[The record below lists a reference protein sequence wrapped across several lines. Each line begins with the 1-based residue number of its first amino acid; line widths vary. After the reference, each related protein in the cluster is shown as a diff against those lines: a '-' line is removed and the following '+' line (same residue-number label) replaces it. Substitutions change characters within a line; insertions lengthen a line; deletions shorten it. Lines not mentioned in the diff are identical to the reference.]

1 MLGLWP
7 GFKRGVQGGIL
18 AVLFGFILRLAS
30 LAPFPPEAATE
41 ALISVIP
48 ASIEEPAVQSLG
60 DLAGLLTLL
69 GATLVLVAVYGIL
82 GIIFEK
88 YVDRDKRLGFLSRL
102 EHALLLSIG
111 SWLVIGLLFFPLTGY
126 SIFGQSS
133 AFASPDT
140 IWIFPISLL
149 ISQLLFGLS
158 ISTGPTKSPQP
169 LTPAA
174 EPHDLLKRTPWTSV
188 TRRQFIERSAIIGSA
203 IVLGLVSA
211 GRLIS
216 DLAQSALP
224 GSGGTPIDLAHAPLI
239 FSDPRLTSLVDSEVT
254 SNSSFYRVAIDLF
267 DPSVSSAYWSLALSG
282 AIANPKKYDLAQL
295 QALPSM
301 DMYDTFLCVSNVV
314 NGNLAGNAKWTGL
327 KISDLIADAGG
338 LLPGAQYIVFY
349 SVDGYSV
356 GLPVSKATAPDSILA
371 YRMNDATL
379 PVKHGYP
386 LRAVIPGLY
395 GMMSAK
401 WINAIKVVDSVYD
414 GYWQNRGWT
423 NDATVNTQSFIM
435 VPGNGSSISLSAN
448 SGSVILGG
456 VAYAG
461 ERGISKVEVSVDEGV
476 TWTPAVLKNALSNIT
491 WRLWALDWHPAS
503 TGSYN
508 VYVRA
513 TDGTGTTQTS
523 TATDTFPN
531 GATGYAMI
539 NVNVTN

>member
-1 MLGLWP
+1 M
-7 GFKRGVQGGIL
+7 QGGIL

-60 DLAGLLTLL
+60 DFAGLLTLF
-69 GATLVLVAVYGIL
+69 GASIFLVAVYGIL

-88 YVDRDKRLGFLSRL
+88 YVEPEKRLGFLSRL
-102 EHALLLSIG
+102 ERALLLSIVP
-111 SWLVIGLLFFPLTGY
+111 WLVIGLLVFPLTGY

-149 ISQLLFGLS
+149 LSQLLFGLS
-158 ISTGPTKSPQP
+158 ISTGPTQLPQP
-169 LTPAA
+169 ANSSA
-174 EPHDLLKRTPWTSV
+174 ESDELLKRAPWTSV
-188 TRRQFIERSAIIGSA
+188 TRRAFLDRSAIIGSA
-203 IVLGLVSA
+203 VVLGLVSA
-211 GRLIS
+211 GRLF
-216 DLAQSALP
+216 SALAASTMP
-224 GSGGTPIDLAHAPLI
+224 GSGGTPVDLKDAPPI
-239 FSDPRLTSLVDSEVT
+239 FSDPRLQSLVDSEVT

-282 AIANPKKYDLAQL
+282 AVANPKRYNLTQL

-301 DMYDTFLCVSNVV
+301 DMYDTFLCVSNLV
-314 NGNLAGNAKWTGL
+314 NGNLVGNAKWTGL

-371 YRMNDATL
+371 YKMNDATL

-401 WINAIKVVDSVYD
+401 WINEIRVVNSAYD
-414 GYWQNRGWT
+414 GYWQTRGWT

-435 VPGNGSSISLSAN
+435 VPSNGSSVSLSASN
-448 SGSVILGG
+448 GSVILGG

-461 ERGISKVEVSVDEGV
+461 ERGISNVEVSVDEGS
-476 TWTPAVLKNALSNIT
+476 TWTPAVLKNPLSTAT
-491 WRLWALDWHPAS
+491 WRLWALDWHPSS

-508 VYVRA
+508 IYVRS
-513 TDGTGTTQTS
+513 TDGTGQTQTS
-523 TATDTFPN
+523 TATDTYPN

-539 NVNVTN
+539 NVSVSN

>member
-1 MLGLWP
+1 MRIWP
-7 GFKRGVQGGIL
+7 GFIRGVQGGIL
-18 AVLFGFILRLAS
+18 AVIFGFILRLAS

-69 GATLVLVAVYGIL
+69 GATIILVVVYGIL
-82 GIIFEK
+82 GILFERF
-88 YVDRDKRLGFLSRL
+88 VEPQRRLGFLSRL
-102 EHALLLSIG
+102 ERALLFSILP
-111 SWLVIGLLFFPLTGY
+111 WLVIGLVFFPLTGY

-149 ISQLLFGLS
+149 TSQLLFGVS
-158 ISTGPTKSPQP
+158 ISLGPKQALQP
-169 LTPAA
+169 PSLT
-174 EPHDLLKRTPWTSV
+174 EPHPLLKREPWTSV
-188 TRRQFIERSAIIGSA
+188 TRRVFIERSAIIGSA
-203 IVLGLVSA
+203 VVLGLLSA
-211 GRLIS
+211 GRLF
-216 DLAQSALP
+216 SALAESTMP
-224 GSGGTPIDLAHAPLI
+224 GSGGTPIDLKDAPPI
-239 FSDPRLTSLVDSEVT
+239 FSDPRLTNLVDSEVT
-254 SNSSFYRVAIDLF
+254 SNGSFYRVAIDLF

-282 AIANPKKYDLAQL
+282 GVVNPKKYNLAQL

-314 NGNLAGNAKWTGL
+314 NGNLVGNAKWTGF
-327 KISDLIADAGG
+327 KISDLLADAGG
-338 LLPGAQYIVFY
+338 LLPGGQYVVFY

-356 GLPVSKATAPDSILA
+356 GLPVSKATAADSILA
-371 YRMNDATL
+371 YKMNDATL

-401 WINAIKVVDSVYD
+401 WINAIKVVNSLYD
-414 GYWQNRGWT
+414 GYWQTRGWT

-448 SGSVILGG
+448 NGSVILGG

-461 ERGISKVEVSVDEGV
+461 ERGISTVEVSVDEGK
-476 TWTPAVLKNALSNIT
+476 TWTPAILKNQLSNVT
-491 WRLWALDWHPAS
+491 WRLWALNWHPTS

-513 TDGTGTTQTS
+513 TDGTGQTQTS

-539 NVNVTN
+539 SVNVTT

>member
-1 MLGLWP
+1 MA
-7 GFKRGVQGGIL
+7 GFNRGVQGGIL
-18 AVLFGFILRLAS
+18 TVLFGFILRLAS

-48 ASIEEPAVQSLG
+48 ASIEEPAVQQLG

-69 GATLVLVAVYGIL
+69 GGSLFLVAVYGIL

-102 EHALLLSIG
+102 EHALLLSIAV
-111 SWLVIGLLFFPLTGY
+111 WLVVGLLFFPLTGY

-158 ISTGPTKSPQP
+158 ISRGPTRLPQP
-169 LTPAA
+169 ARSSS
-174 EPHDLLKRTPWTSV
+174 EPHELIKKTPWTYV
-188 TRRQFIERSAIIGSA
+188 TRRAFIERSAILVSA
-203 IVLGLVSA
+203 VALGLVSA
-211 GRLIS
+211 GALLS
-216 DLAQSALP
+216 GLAESSAP
-224 GSGGTPIDLAHAPLI
+224 GSGGTPIDLIDAPPI
-239 FSDPRLTSLVDSEVT
+239 FSDPRLSSLVDSEVT
-254 SNSSFYRVAIDLF
+254 TNSSFYRVAIDLF

-282 AIANPKKYDLAQL
+282 AVANPKKYSMTQL

-301 DMYDTFLCVSNVV
+301 DMYDTFLCVSNPV
-314 NGNLAGNAKWTGL
+314 NGPLAGNAKWTGL

-401 WINAIKVVDSVYD
+401 WINSIKVIDSVYD
-414 GYWQNRGWT
+414 GYWQTRGWT

-435 VPGNGSSISLSAN
+435 IPGDGSSVSLSAN
-448 SGSVILGG
+448 NGSVILGG

-461 ERGISKVEVSVDEGV
+461 ERGISKVEVSVDGGR
-476 TWTPAVLKNALSNIT
+476 TWTVAVLKNALSNVT
-491 WRLWALDWHPAS
+491 WRLWALDWHPIS
-503 TGSYN
+503 NGTYN
-508 VYVRA
+508 IYVRA
-513 TDGTGTTQTS
+513 TDGAGSTQIS
-523 TATDTFPN
+523 AATDTFPN
-531 GATGYAMI
+531 GATGYAVI
-539 NVNVTN
+539 QVNVTP

>member
-1 MLGLWP
+1 M
-7 GFKRGVQGGIL
+7 QGGIL

-60 DLAGLLTLL
+60 DFAGLVTLL
-69 GATLVLVAVYGIL
+69 GASIVLVAVYGIL
-82 GIIFEK
+82 GVLFER
-88 YVDRDKRLGFLSRL
+88 YVEPEKRLGFLSKL
-102 EHALLLSIG
+102 ERALLLSIVP
-111 SWLVIGLLFFPLTGY
+111 WLVIGLLVFPLTGY

-149 ISQLLFGLS
+149 LSQLLFGLS
-158 ISTGPTKSPQP
+158 ISTGPTQSLQTADSSAKSH
-169 LTPAA
+169 
-174 EPHDLLKRTPWTSV
+174 ELLKKTPWTSV
-188 TRRQFIERSAIIGSA
+188 TRRAFIERSAIIGVA
-203 IVLGLVSA
+203 VVLGLVSA
-211 GRLIS
+211 GRLFS
-216 DLAQSALP
+216 GLAESTMP
-224 GSGGTPIDLAHAPLI
+224 GSGGTPIDLKDAPAI
-239 FSDPRLTSLVDSEVT
+239 FSDPRLQSLVDSEVT

-282 AIANPKKYDLAQL
+282 AIANPKKYNLFQL
-295 QALPSM
+295 QALPSI
-301 DMYDTFLCVSNVV
+301 DMYDTFLCVSNLV
-314 NGNLAGNAKWTGL
+314 NGNLVGNAKWTGL

-356 GLPVSKATAPDSILA
+356 GLPVAKATAPDSILA
-371 YRMNDATL
+371 YKMNDATL

-401 WINAIKVVDSVYD
+401 WINEIKIVNSVYD
-414 GYWQNRGWT
+414 GYWQTRGWT

-435 VPGNGSSISLSAN
+435 VPGNGSTISLSAN
-448 SGSVILGG
+448 NGSVILGG

-461 ERGISKVEVSVDEGV
+461 ERGISKVEVSVDEGKS
-476 TWTPAVLKNALSNIT
+476 WTPAVLKNPLSTTT
-491 WRLWALDWHPAS
+491 WRLWALDWHPSS

-508 VYVRA
+508 VYVRS
-513 TDGTGTTQTS
+513 TDGSGQTQTA
-523 TATDTFPN
+523 TPTDTYPN

-539 NVNVTN
+539 NVNVSN